1 MKPFN
6 CLKTLIAVAVIAA
19 AGQFG
24 QAQDASAPDTLPAD
38 IAPGTP
44 LAEVVKMVQAGVAA
58 DIIQNYVAN
67 SSSAFNLDADKI
79 IFLKDEGLSSALIN
93 AMLARDK
100 VLYAGSLAPA
110 PAQAP
115 TSAVV
120 SAPDTAPPPTEVTVN
135 YFNDTLTPYGSW
147 VEVEGY
153 GRCWRPTAV
162 IYDAGWRPYCDR
174 GHWVYTDHG
183 WYWDSDYSWG
193 VTFHYGRWFRHD
205 RFGWCWYP
213 DTVWAPSWVTWRSG
227 GEYCGW
233 APLPPLAVYRPG
245 VGFFYRG
252 GRVAVDFDFG
262 LDANRFV
269 FVASEH
275 FGDRHPRSYSA
286 PPERVTQIFNQTT
299 VINNYNVNNNGN
311 NHTIINHGIPVEHI
325 SGATHRPIEPVHVA
339 SLPNAGRQGWHGAVE
354 NPVRTNPVRTVGNDS
369 GQFRHGPAFP
379 NNPSHNESATPRQN
393 PVLPT
398 PAHQPDNQPNQ
409 PNQPVRSP
417 ILNHPQPGTPV
428 NQVSQPNQSAKVP
441 AFYHPQPAVNEHA
454 QPARVLPT
462 APNEWRQNRNAENPT
477 TTTPQQHGAIQLK
490 PAMPPNNNYNQQ
502 PAYSAPNPTTPEP
515 SHNVGNDQKSGR
527 DKPNH

>member
-79 IFLKDEGLSSALIN
+79 IFLKDEGLPSALVN

-100 VLYAGSLAPA
+100 VLYAGSIAPP
-110 PAQAP
+110 PAS
-115 TSAVV
+115 TVI

-162 IYDAGWRPYCDR
+162 IYDTGWRPYCDR

-262 LDANRFV
+262 LNAGCFI
-269 FVASEH
+269 FIAPEH
-275 FGDRHPRSYSA
+275 FSDRHPRSFAA
-286 PPERVTQIFNQTT
+286 PPERVTQIFHQTT

-354 NPVRTNPVRTVGNDS
+354 NPVRNPGNENV
-369 GQFRHGPAFP
+369 QLRHGPVQL
-379 NNPSHNESATPRQN
+379 NNPSHNEPASPRQN
-393 PVLPT
+393 TVQ
-398 PAHQPDNQPNQ
+398 PASTHSSGNPPSQPSQPA
-409 PNQPVRSP
+409 RSP
-417 ILNHPQPGTPV
+417 ILNHPQPI
-428 NQVSQPNQSAKVP
+428 A
-441 AFYHPQPAVNEHA
+441 NEHA
-454 QPARVLPT
+454 QSSKVLPT
-462 APNEWRQNRNAENPT
+462 TPISRPTTTANTAAPNEWRQNRNVEYPAP
-477 TTTPQQHGAIQLK
+477 TPQQHGAIQLK

-515 SHNVGNDQKSGR
+515 SRNVGNDQKSGR